1 IKGGTLILETQQS
14 SDITYR
20 VYDYDRL
27 SEGRPRQLHV
37 QQSID
42 VIEAPFV
49 QREDEKPVLVE
60 ETDSGKKYHLIT
72 CSYYTADKV
81 DMAGEWEEDFG
92 DRFANVSIL
101 EGQGTVDGAVVKK
114 GCHFIVPAGYGIVR
128 FQGNLSFITSQA
140 M

>member
-1 IKGGTLILETQQS
+1 MGGGL
-14 SDITYR
+14 R
-20 VYDYDRL
+20 
-27 SEGRPRQLHV
+27 
-37 QQSID
+37 
-42 VIEAPFV
+42 
-49 QREDEKPVLVE
+49 
-60 ETDSGKKYHLIT
+60 
-72 CSYYTADKV
+72 
-81 DMAGEWEEDFG
+81 